1 MRHTSPKVELAKT
14 NTRVAMKSA
23 STFPRN
29 PFVIFFGGVR
39 LLCLGFCP
47 FAVALAV
54 TIRSISRQR
63 EVCLALLDIA
73 LSDRR

>member
-1 MRHTSPKVELAKT
+1 MRRTSPKVELAKT

-23 STFPRN
+23 STSPRS
-29 PFVIFFGGVR
+29 PFVIFFEGVR
-39 LLCLGFCP
+39 LLCLGLCP

-54 TIRSISRQR
+54 TIRSISRLTELR
-63 EVCLALLDIA
+63 LALLDIA